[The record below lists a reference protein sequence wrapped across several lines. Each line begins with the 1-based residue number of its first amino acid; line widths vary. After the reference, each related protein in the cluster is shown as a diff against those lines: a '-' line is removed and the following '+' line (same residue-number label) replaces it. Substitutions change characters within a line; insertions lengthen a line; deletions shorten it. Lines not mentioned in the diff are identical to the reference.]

1 MVRIAAA
8 GNTEPPIYHLILK
21 KGFLIEIRDEYLVA
35 IKDDMEFVADTMVEL
50 AGLILLIENKGE
62 NWKVDD
68 IEIDNYMSFVN
79 KK

>member
-1 MVRIAAA
+1 M
-8 GNTEPPIYHLILK
+8 ILK

-50 AGLILLIENKGE
+50 AGLILLIENQGE